1 MVKTYGD
8 LYVRTRDRLRLT
20 ESPETA
26 GPMARDL
33 VSTLSGMTQEAFL
46 AERDKPVSEELTARV
61 DLAVDRYL
69 AGEPLPYVLGEWTFY
84 GLDLYVSPDVLIPRD
99 DTCAV
104 AELAIHRG
112 LFLDQNP
119 RILDLCCG
127 SGCIG
132 LAIASRLKDARV
144 TLADLSG
151 PALSVARKN
160 IQRNHMGGRVSCVQ
174 VDAMEAPPAFL
185 GKFDMIVSN
194 PPYVTASEM
203 EELPDSVKKYEPH
216 MALFGGTDGLNF
228 YRAITKNF
236 RDLLKPGGFLCYE
249 FGMGQGDAVCAI
261 LEENG
266 FTVLER
272 TLDFNER
279 ERAVLAQ
286 YGRKGI

>member
-20 ESPETA
+20 EPPETA

-61 DLAVDRYL
+61 DMAVDRYL

-112 LFLDQNP
+112 LFLNQNP